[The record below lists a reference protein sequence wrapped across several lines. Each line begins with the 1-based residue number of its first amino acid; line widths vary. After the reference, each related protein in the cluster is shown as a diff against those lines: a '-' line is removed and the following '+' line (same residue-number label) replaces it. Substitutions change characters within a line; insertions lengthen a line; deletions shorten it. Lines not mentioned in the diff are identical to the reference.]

1 MYAPSLIVERYKF
14 AGPFRLKPLAHWDA
28 FGTLPLDPVADKELK
43 WNSAVGVDTR
53 VCVQSLG
60 SVMEIFCTMSGR
72 LSDSGSSLPLSEFP
86 DEM

>member
-1 MYAPSLIVERYKF
+1 MHPHSYLRDTNLQVQS
-14 AGPFRLKPLAHWDA
+14 FRLKPLAHWDA
-28 FGTLPLDPVADKELK
+28 FGTPPLAPVADKELE
-43 WNSAVGVDTR
+43 WDSAVGVDTR

-72 LSDSGSSLPLSEFP
+72 LWDSGSSLPLSEFP